1 MLVNMHRWRR
11 CVESLAKIRTVR
23 QTSRSMTDVSSRTR
37 GADAGARRQSVDA
50 VDLAILRALRD
61 DGRMTVTQLAQ
72 RVNVSRANAYSRL
85 ERLGERG
92 VIEGYSVR
100 VDHRAVGLEVT
111 ALILLT
117 ADQGRWR
124 ELMAKLL
131 EFPEIEFVGIATG
144 DFDVAV
150 LVRTTTTDALR
161 DVVLER
167 FHALPEVKSS
177 RTVLLLDDV
186 VRGPIIPEAAP

>member
-1 MLVNMHRWRR
+1 MADDPSHR
-11 CVESLAKIRTVR
+11 T
-23 QTSRSMTDVSSRTR
+23 
-37 GADAGARRQSVDA
+37 GNGAGARRQPVDA

-61 DGRMTVTQLAQ
+61 DGRMTVTQLAHE
-72 RVNVSRANAYSRL
+72 VNVSRANAYTRL
-85 ERLGERG
+85 DRLRETG
-92 VIEGYSVR
+92 VIEGYGVR
-100 VDHRAVGLEVT
+100 VNARAIGLEVT

-117 ADQGRWR
+117 AEQGRWR

-131 EFPEIEFVGIATG
+131 EIPEIEFIGIATG

-150 LVRTTTTDALR
+150 LVRTTSTDELR

-186 VRGPIIPEAAP
+186 ARGPIIPGAQP

>member
-1 MLVNMHRWRR
+1 M
-11 CVESLAKIRTVR
+11 A
-23 QTSRSMTDVSSRTR
+23 DVSSRSR
-37 GADAGARRQSVDA
+37 SPEAAARRQTVDT
-50 VDLAILRALRD
+50 VDLAILRALRH

-72 RVNVSRANAYSRL
+72 EVNISRANAYSRL
-85 ERLGERG
+85 ERLREHG
-92 VIEGYSVR
+92 VIAGYSVR
-100 VDHRAVGLEVT
+100 VDPRAIGLEVT

-167 FHALPEVKSS
+167 FHALPEIKSS

-186 VRGPIIPEAAP
+186 VRGPIIPEDQP